1 MLNQAALG
9 PEQGLSKAGSRPA
22 GDYYPVQL
30 LPEQGPGAAE
40 GDWSELILSLIPH
53 GGTLVNRMLTG
64 PEREEALAGAGSLP
78 GLVLDDWEI
87 SDLELIANGAFSPLR
102 GFMKREDYESVVSR
116 MRLADNTV
124 WSIPV
129 VLDVTR
135 REAGLLE
142 RGCKVALYNG
152 EKDLLGLLLVEE
164 VFEYSRERE
173 AVNVY
178 RTMDRAHPGV
188 NRVFQRGPYL
198 VGGEITLLNKRRVR
212 QFPEMF
218 LDPAETRRIFRE
230 RGWKRIVAFQTRN
243 PIHRAH
249 EYLQKCALEICDGLF
264 INPLV
269 GETKND
275 DIPAAVRVECYRTLL
290 DLYYPAERTFISAF
304 PAAMRYAGP
313 REAVFHALVRKNYG
327 ATHFIVGR
335 DHAGVGNYYGS
346 YDAQLIFEEF
356 APEELGITPLFF
368 EHSFYCRECRGMAS
382 GKTCPHSQASHVILS
397 GTRVREMLAAGLIPP
412 EEFTRKEVADI
423 LIRYYAQRA
432 AGQS

>member
-30 LPEQGPGAAE
+30 LPEEGPGAAE

-275 DIPAAVRVECYRTLL
+275 DIPAAVRV
-290 DLYYPAERTFISAF
+290 
-304 PAAMRYAGP
+304 
-313 REAVFHALVRKNYG
+313 
-327 ATHFIVGR
+327 
-335 DHAGVGNYYGS
+335 
-346 YDAQLIFEEF
+346 
-356 APEELGITPLFF
+356 
-368 EHSFYCRECRGMAS
+368 
-382 GKTCPHSQASHVILS
+382 
-397 GTRVREMLAAGLIPP
+397 
-412 EEFTRKEVADI
+412 
-423 LIRYYAQRA
+423 
-432 AGQS
+432 

>member
-1 MLNQAALG
+1 M
-9 PEQGLSKAGSRPA
+9 
-22 GDYYPVQL
+22 
-30 LPEQGPGAAE
+30 
-40 GDWSELILSLIPH
+40 SLKPH

-64 PEREEALAGAGSLP
+64 PEREEALAAAGSLP
-78 GLVLDDWEI
+78 GLILDDWEI

-129 VLDVTR
+129 VLDVTP
-135 REAGLLE
+135 READKLE
-142 RGCKVALYNG
+142 QGSPAALYSG
-152 EKDLLGLLLVEE
+152 EKELLGLLQVEE

-173 AVNVY
+173 ALNVY

-188 NRVFQRGPYL
+188 KRVFQRGPYL

-218 LDPAETRRIFRE
+218 LDPAETRRIFQE

-269 GETKND
+269 GETKGD
-275 DIPAAVRVECYRTLL
+275 DIPAAVRLECYRTLL
-290 DLYYPAERTFISAF
+290 ALYYPAERTFISAF
-304 PAAMRYAGP
+304 PAAMRYLSAQEQADMLS
-313 REAVFHALVRKNYG
+313 RFYELDSRVFHEEYRRLVSR
-327 ATHFIVGR
+327 
-335 DHAGVGNYYGS
+335 
-346 YDAQLIFEEF
+346 FE
-356 APEELGITPLFF
+356 
-368 EHSFYCRECRGMAS
+368 S
-382 GKTCPHSQASHVILS
+382 
-397 GTRVREMLAAGLIPP
+397 
-412 EEFTRKEVADI
+412 
-423 LIRYYAQRA
+423 
-432 AGQS
+432 

>member
-30 LPEQGPGAAE
+30 LPEEGPGAAE

-152 EKDLLGLLLVEE
+152 EKDLLDTPAI
-164 VFEYSRERE
+164 FIPYS
-173 AVNVY
+173 
-178 RTMDRAHPGV
+178 TLSMTLSQGKRA
-188 NRVFQRGPYL
+188 
-198 VGGEITLLNKRRVR
+198 
-212 QFPEMF
+212 
-218 LDPAETRRIFRE
+218 
-230 RGWKRIVAFQTRN
+230 
-243 PIHRAH
+243 
-249 EYLQKCALEICDGLF
+249 
-264 INPLV
+264 
-269 GETKND
+269 
-275 DIPAAVRVECYRTLL
+275 
-290 DLYYPAERTFISAF
+290 
-304 PAAMRYAGP
+304 
-313 REAVFHALVRKNYG
+313 
-327 ATHFIVGR
+327 
-335 DHAGVGNYYGS
+335 GS
-346 YDAQLIFEEF
+346 
-356 APEELGITPLFF
+356 
-368 EHSFYCRECRGMAS
+368 
-382 GKTCPHSQASHVILS
+382 
-397 GTRVREMLAAGLIPP
+397 
-412 EEFTRKEVADI
+412 
-423 LIRYYAQRA
+423 
-432 AGQS
+432 

>member
-1 MLNQAALG
+1 MRSTTG
-9 PEQGLSKAGSRPA
+9 ERSF
-22 GDYYPVQL
+22 
-30 LPEQGPGAAE
+30 GAAS
-40 GDWSELILSLIPH
+40 GR
-53 GGTLVNRMLTG
+53 GGLQ
-64 PEREEALAGAGSLP
+64 
-78 GLVLDDWEI
+78 
-87 SDLELIANGAFSPLR
+87 
-102 GFMKREDYESVVSR
+102 
-116 MRLADNTV
+116 
-124 WSIPV
+124 
-129 VLDVTR
+129 
-135 REAGLLE
+135 
-142 RGCKVALYNG
+142 
-152 EKDLLGLLLVEE
+152 
-164 VFEYSRERE
+164 YSRERE

-356 APEELGITPLFF
+356 APEELGIIPLFF
-368 EHSFYCRECRGMAS
+368 EHAFTAGNAAAWPAVKPVPTS
-382 GKTCPHSQASHVILS
+382 GQPCHLKRYQ
-397 GTRVREMLAAGLIPP
+397 GREMLAAG
-412 EEFTRKEVADI
+412 
-423 LIRYYAQRA
+423 
-432 AGQS
+432 

>member
-1 MLNQAALG
+1 MSLN
-9 PEQGLSKAGSRPA
+9 
-22 GDYYPVQL
+22 
-30 LPEQGPGAAE
+30 
-40 GDWSELILSLIPH
+40 PH
-53 GGTLVNRMLTG
+53 GGTLVNRILTG
-64 PEREEALAGAGSLP
+64 QDRIDALARAESLP
-78 GLVLDDWEI
+78 GLVLDEWQI

-102 GFMKREDYESVVSR
+102 GFMKKEDYENVVSR
-116 MRLADNTV
+116 MRLAAGTV

-129 VLDVTR
+129 VLAVAR
-135 REAGLLE
+135 QEADRLE
-142 RGCKVALYNG
+142 PGSEAAFYSEGN
-152 EKDLLGLLLVEE
+152 ELLGLIRVEE
-164 VFEYSRERE
+164 VYEHSRERE
-173 AVNVY
+173 AINVY
-178 RTMDRAHPGV
+178 RTADRAHPGV
-188 NRVFQRGPYL
+188 HRVFQRGPYL
-198 VGGEITLLNKRRVR
+198 VGGEISLLNKRRVR

-230 RGWKRIVAFQTRN
+230 RGWKRVAAFQTRN

-269 GETKND
+269 GETKD
-275 DIPAAVRVECYRTLL
+275 GDIPAAVRVRCYHTLL
-290 DLYYPAERTFISAF
+290 ALYYPADRTFISAF

-356 APEELGITPLFF
+356 EPEELGITPLFF
-368 EHSFYCRECRGMAS
+368 EHTFYCRVCRGMAS
-382 GKTCPHSQASHVILS
+382 RKTCPHHSAERITLS
-397 GTRVREMLAAGLIPP
+397 GTRVREMLAAGLTPP

-423 LIRYYAQRA
+423 LIRYYSKRL
-432 AGQS
+432 AGG